1 MLSISKGENY
11 MSEYRLDILGD
22 INLSDYSN
30 IHDYMGIIEQN
41 DKFTIN
47 SKIENSEE
55 MKILCK
61 MLENNYFTIVA
72 QGGKENGEYYI
83 TSQRAR

>member
-1 MLSISKGENY
+1 

-22 INLSDYSN
+22 VNLSNYSS

-41 DKFTIN
+41 DKFTIT
-47 SKIENSEE
+47 SKMKNSEE
-55 MKILCK
+55 VEILCK

-72 QGGKENGEYYI
+72 QGGKENGQYFI
-83 TSQRAR
+83 TAKKER

>member
-1 MLSISKGENY
+1 
-11 MSEYRLDILGD
+11 MSEYRLDLISD
-22 INLSDYSN
+22 INLSDYSS

-41 DKFTIN
+41 DKFTIT
-47 SKIENSEE
+47 SKMTSPEE

-72 QGGKENGEYYI
+72 QGGTQNGEYYI
-83 TSQRAR
+83 TSQKEK